1 MTGKLADMLG
11 LCRRAGKVI
20 SGDTAVRNG
29 LSRNEVKLIIIAD
42 DAAVKSKENFM
53 LLARENNIPAF
64 CCASKNELGILLGK
78 APRTVVA
85 ITDEQ
90 LARGVAG
97 AIERG
102 DHGICMMPQ

>member
-1 MTGKLADMLG
+1 MTCKIADMLG

-29 LSRNEVKLIIIAD
+29 LSRNEVKLIIIAG
-42 DAAVKSKENFM
+42 DAAVRSKENFL
-53 LLARENNIPAF
+53 LLAKENSIPAF
-64 CCASKNELGILLGK
+64 CYASKNELGNLLGK

-90 LARGVAG
+90 LAQGVAG

-102 DHGICMMPQ
+102 DNGICKPQ

>member
-1 MTGKLADMLG
+1 MTCKLADMLG

-29 LSRNEVKLIIIAD
+29 LSRNEVRLMIIAA
-42 DAAVKSKENFM
+42 DAAIRSKENFL
-53 LLARENNIPAF
+53 LLAKDNNIPAF

-90 LARGVAG
+90 LARGVVG
-97 AIERG
+97 AMERG
-102 DHGICMMPQ
+102 DNGNV

>member
-1 MTGKLADMLG
+1 MTCKLADMLG

-29 LSRNEVKLIIIAD
+29 LLKNEVRLIIIAN
-42 DAAVKSKENFM
+42 DAAIKSKDNYL
-53 LLARENNIPAF
+53 LLAKENNIPAF
-64 CCASKNELGILLGK
+64 CYASKNELGILLGK

-97 AIERG
+97 AMERG
-102 DHGICMMPQ
+102 DNGICMPQ

>member
-1 MTGKLADMLG
+1 MTGVVAQMLG

-29 LSRNEVKLIIIAD
+29 FLKDEVKLLI
-42 DAAVKSKENFM
+42 
-53 LLARENNIPAF
+53 LARDASERSKDDFVHLAKEKNVPVF
-64 CCASKNELGILLGK
+64 YYASKNELGILLGK
-78 APRTVVA
+78 APRTVAA

-97 AIERG
+97 AMERG
-102 DHGICMMPQ
+102 EADLSTR